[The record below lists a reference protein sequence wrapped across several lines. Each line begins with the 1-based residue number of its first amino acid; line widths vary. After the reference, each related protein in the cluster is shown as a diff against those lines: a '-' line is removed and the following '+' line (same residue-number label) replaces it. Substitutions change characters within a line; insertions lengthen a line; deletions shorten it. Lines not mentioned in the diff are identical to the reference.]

1 MEMPFRNPA
10 VLPHFSRGP
19 LVREVA
25 SADFTFCRCGTSETD
40 QYLWTYSLFRS
51 ELNPN
56 KTPEQIRHQRSR
68 ALQVEQGMFSFPY
81 ASFRS
86 LFPGGSPAL
95 VLGRGGDN
103 VRAVPPA
110 AA

>member
-1 MEMPFRNPA
+1 MRFRNHA
-10 VLPHFSRGP
+10 DLPQFSRGP
-19 LVREVA
+19 LGREA
-25 SADFTFCRCGTSETD
+25 ATANFTFCRCGISETD
-40 QYLWTYSLFRS
+40 QYAWTYSLFHP

-68 ALQVEQGMFSFPY
+68 ASQVEQEMFSFPY

-86 LFPGGSPAL
+86 LFPRGSPAL